1 MKLSEIRNLF
11 TALSML
17 DGEQKVVKNKGQEEV
32 ILEPYKFAGK
42 TSWNLVKNKN
52 ILKRYNDDYTEV
64 NDQLIRRISGAESIN
79 KEDPVQVKEYTDETK
94 KLLETE
100 EDVKGILRIKLSE
113 LNLDTNH
120 IPISILELLSTIVD
134 DDNAVSTENKV

>member
-32 ILEPYKFAGK
+32 ILEPYKFSGK

-52 ILKRYNDDYTEV
+52 ILKRYTDDYTEV
-64 NDQLIRRISGAESIN
+64 NDKLIRRISGAESIN
-79 KEDPVQVKEYTDETK
+79 KEDPAQVKEYTDETK

-100 EDVKGILRIKLSE
+100 EDVKGILKIKLSE

-120 IPISILELLSTIVD
+120 IPISILELLSTIVED
-134 DDNAVSTENKV
+134 DSTVENKV